1 MKTTTNYLIL
11 NQACADILTT
21 TLQTFSYF
29 LLSLGSK
36 CFGGL
41 WGDITCKLL
50 KASVVILPVF
60 SVWILVAIAVDRFY
74 AVTRPFIVFL
84 WVWSIAS
91 ATCYVP
97 LAKLE
102 IRTDGHYH
110 CNLNTFPV
118 EKEHACGRVESNSNL
133 RASP

>member
-36 CFGGL
+36 WFGGL
-41 WGDITCKLL
+41 WGDITCRLL
-50 KASVVILPVF
+50 KTSVVILPVF

-74 AVTRPFIVFL
+74 AVTRPFMTSPYLVISRKQLSFCGFGL
-84 WVWSIAS
+84 LLPQL
-91 ATCYVP
+91 T
-97 LAKLE
+97 
-102 IRTDGHYH
+102 
-110 CNLNTFPV
+110 TF
-118 EKEHACGRVESNSNL
+118 A
-133 RASP
+133 